1 MYYGNR
7 ETTTLGVNMTP
18 EQIAEAIARLDASD
32 LAKLGDELVIKQ
44 LAERIAFL
52 CQVSLQ
58 EQDSKPII
66 LQEQDQNV

>member
-1 MYYGNR
+1 
-7 ETTTLGVNMTP
+7 MTP

>member
-1 MYYGNR
+1 
-7 ETTTLGVNMTP
+7 MTP
-18 EQIAEAIARLDASD
+18 EQIAEAISRLDASD

-58 EQDSKPII
+58 EQDSKPVI